1 MLYLI
6 ILFNTLRFLGLEI
19 SPPGFY
25 ADESYGAT
33 QVMCIRETG
42 ADFFGHFLP
51 LFAIS
56 GPGEPIYTPTYLY
69 GQILWTSI
77 FGNSIAAFRAFPA
90 FITTLTILF
99 LYLFVKNKINYRT
112 ALYVA
117 FVASI
122 MPWAF
127 QFSRIAWDPPLAP
140 CFLIMALWISTWH
153 KRWWLTSIPLV
164 LSIYSYP
171 PLRIIAP
178 LIWLLIPG
186 ISAKRKIVV
195 LFITGFFCVPLL
207 FQFQDENFANRSNML
222 ALWSPAFYNPYRHL
236 DLIELIPIFF
246 RNFFAHFSFQFLFIS
261 GENNLRHSIQSFGML
276 SWLDTLALIGM
287 LGLIVARVLR
297 KIPNI
302 FENAQYQILGIALV
316 GIVVGLIPA
325 ALTNEGSPHALRAIS
340 VWPFYALM
348 TGIILSRMNDLFQSK
363 KIALGLIVIG
373 IIFFSLYQYH
383 YFYKYP
389 YFSQEAFEAGFSND
403 ILYPKLLS
411 GESSCSEIRAKVKVM
426 DRNTRIGESIFFA
439 KDSKGPIT
447 SYLNKHWHDREEWGI
462 WSDGKNADLLIPL
475 PNGNPRIIKIQFEAF
490 LPPQHPYQHMEILIN
505 GRLLQK
511 IKITQASGNTISL
524 NLPDDLKPDKL
535 LNIEFRTPNAVSP
548 HLAGVSSSDRRVLG
562 FGLVSVQFD

>member
-6 ILFNTLRFLGLEI
+6 ILFNALRFLGLEI

-42 ADFFGHFLP
+42 ADFFRHFLP

-77 FGNSIAAFRAFPA
+77 FGYSITAFRA
-90 FITTLTILF
+90 F

-140 CFLIMALWISTWH
+140 LFLIMALWISTWH
-153 KRWWLTSIPLV
+153 KRWWLTGIPLA

-186 ISAKRKIVV
+186 ISSRRKIVI
-195 LFITGFFCVPLL
+195 LFIAGFFCVPLIL
-207 FQFQDENFANRSNML
+207 QFQDENFANRSNML

-236 DLIELIPIFF
+236 DLSELIPIFF
-246 RNFFAHFSFQFLFIS
+246 RNFGAHFSFRFLFIS

-276 SWLDTLALIGM
+276 SWLDFLALIGI
-287 LGLIVARVLR
+287 LGLIGARVLR
-297 KIPNI
+297 RIPSI
-302 FENAQYQILGIALV
+302 FEDTQYQILTIALIGVVV
-316 GIVVGLIPA
+316 GIIPA

-340 VWPFYALM
+340 VWPFYALT
-348 TGIILSRMNDLFQSK
+348 TGIILSRINDLLQSK
-363 KIALGLIVIG
+363 KIALGFIVLG
-373 IIFFSLYQYH
+373 TIFFGLYQYL

-389 YFSQEAFEAGFSND
+389 YFSQEAFEAGFSNN

-411 GESSCSEIRAKVKVM
+411 GESSCDEARAKVKIM
-426 DRNTRIGESIFFA
+426 DRNTRLGETIFFA

-447 SYLNKHWHDREEWGI
+447 SYLNKHWHDREAWGI

-475 PNGNPRIIKIQFEAF
+475 PNGNPRKIKIQFNAF
-490 LPPQHPYQHMEILIN
+490 LTPQHLYQDLEILIN
-505 GRLLQK
+505 GQLLQK
-511 IKITQASGNTISL
+511 IRIDNASGNSISL
-524 NLPDDLKPDKL
+524 NLPDDLSPDKL

-548 HLAGVSSSDRRVLG
+548 TKAGVSSSDRRLLG

>member
-6 ILFNTLRFLGLEI
+6 ILFNALRFSGLEI

-33 QVMCIRETG
+33 QVMCVRQTG

-69 GQILWTSI
+69 GQLLWTSI
-77 FGNSIAAFRAFPA
+77 FGYSITSFRAFPA

-112 ALYVA
+112 AMYVA

-140 CFLIMALWISTWH
+140 LFLIMALWISTWQ
-153 KRWWLTSIPLV
+153 KRWWLTGIPIALA
-164 LSIYSYP
+164 IYSYP

-186 ISAKRKIVV
+186 ITWRRKIVV
-195 LFITGFFCVPLL
+195 LLIAGFFCIPLL

-236 DLIELIPIFF
+236 DLSELIPIFL
-246 RNFFAHFSFQFLFIS
+246 RNFSAHFSFRFLFIS

-276 SWLDTLALIGM
+276 SWLDFLALIGI
-287 LGLIVARVLR
+287 LGLIGARVLR
-297 KIPNI
+297 RIPNI
-302 FENAQYQILGIALV
+302 FEDVQYQILGIALIGVVV
-316 GIVVGLIPA
+316 GIIPA

-348 TGIILSRMNDLFQSK
+348 TGIILSRINDILRSK
-363 KIALGLIVIG
+363 KIALSFIALGV
-373 IIFFSLYQYH
+373 IFFGLYQYF

-389 YFSQEAFEAGFSND
+389 YFSQEAFEAGFSNN

-411 GESSCSEIRAKVKVM
+411 GESSCDEVRAKVKIM
-426 DRNTRIGESIFFA
+426 DRNTRIGETIFFA

-447 SYLNKHWHDREEWGI
+447 SYLNKHWHDREAWGI

-475 PNGNPRIIKIQFEAF
+475 PNRNPRKIKIQFNAF
-490 LPPQHPYQHMEILIN
+490 LTPQHPYQDLEILIN

-511 IKITQASGNTISL
+511 IRIDRATGNAISL
-524 NLPDDLKPDKL
+524 NLPDDLNPDKL

-548 HLAGVSSSDRRVLG
+548 TQAGVSSSDQRILG

>member
-6 ILFNTLRFLGLEI
+6 ILFNALRFSGLEI

-33 QVMCIRETG
+33 QVMCVRQTG

-69 GQILWTSI
+69 GQLLWTSI
-77 FGNSIAAFRAFPA
+77 FGYSITSFRAFPA

-112 ALYVA
+112 AMYVA

-140 CFLIMALWISTWH
+140 LFLIMALWISTWQ
-153 KRWWLTSIPLV
+153 KRWWLTGIPIALA
-164 LSIYSYP
+164 IYSYP

-186 ISAKRKIVV
+186 ITWRRKIVV
-195 LFITGFFCVPLL
+195 LLIAGFFCIPLL
-207 FQFQDENFANRSNML
+207 FQFQDENFASRSNML

-236 DLIELIPIFF
+236 DLSELIPIFL
-246 RNFFAHFSFQFLFIS
+246 RNFGAHFSFRFLFIS

-276 SWLDTLALIGM
+276 SWLDFLALIGI
-287 LGLIVARVLR
+287 LGLIGARVLR
-297 KIPNI
+297 RIPNI
-302 FENAQYQILGIALV
+302 FEDVQYQILGIALIGVVV
-316 GIVVGLIPA
+316 GIIPA

-348 TGIILSRMNDLFQSK
+348 TGIILSRINDILRSK
-363 KIALGLIVIG
+363 KIALSFIALGV
-373 IIFFSLYQYH
+373 IFFGLYQYF

-389 YFSQEAFEAGFSND
+389 YFSQEAFEAGFSNN

-411 GESSCSEIRAKVKVM
+411 GESSCDEVRAKVKIM
-426 DRNTRIGESIFFA
+426 DRNTRIGETIFFA

-447 SYLNKHWHDREEWGI
+447 SYLNKHWHDREAWGI

-475 PNGNPRIIKIQFEAF
+475 PNGNPRKIKIQFNAF
-490 LPPQHPYQHMEILIN
+490 LTPQHPYQDLEILIN
-505 GRLLQK
+505 GQLLQK
-511 IKITQASGNTISL
+511 IRIDNASGNSISL
-524 NLPDDLKPDKL
+524 NLPDDLSPDKL

-548 HLAGVSSSDRRVLG
+548 NKAGVSSSDRRVLG

>member
-6 ILFNTLRFLGLEI
+6 ILFNALRFIGLEI

-56 GPGEPIYTPTYLY
+56 GPGEPIYTPVYLY

-99 LYLFVKNKINYRT
+99 LYLFVKNKINHRT

-117 FVASI
+117 FVSSI

-140 CFLIMALWISTWH
+140 LFLIMALWISTWQ
-153 KRWWLTSIPLV
+153 KRWWLTGIPIA

-186 ISAKRKIVV
+186 ITWRRKIVV
-195 LFITGFFCVPLL
+195 LLIAGFFCIPLL

-236 DLIELIPIFF
+236 DLSELIPIFL
-246 RNFFAHFSFQFLFIS
+246 RNFGAHFSFRFLFIS

-276 SWLDTLALIGM
+276 SWLDFLALIGI
-287 LGLIVARVLR
+287 LGLIGARVLR
-297 KIPNI
+297 RIPSI
-302 FENAQYQILGIALV
+302 FEDAQYQILVIALMGVVV
-316 GIVVGLIPA
+316 GIIPA

-348 TGIILSRMNDLFQSK
+348 TGVILSRINDLLRSK
-363 KIALGLIVIG
+363 KITLSFIALGTIFLAYINTFIFINTPIFPKRLLKRVFQ
-373 IIFFSLYQYH
+373 IIFCIQ
-383 YFYKYP
+383 
-389 YFSQEAFEAGFSND
+389 
-403 ILYPKLLS
+403 
-411 GESSCSEIRAKVKVM
+411 SCLVA
-426 DRNTRIGESIFFA
+426 
-439 KDSKGPIT
+439 
-447 SYLNKHWHDREEWGI
+447 
-462 WSDGKNADLLIPL
+462 
-475 PNGNPRIIKIQFEAF
+475 
-490 LPPQHPYQHMEILIN
+490 
-505 GRLLQK
+505 
-511 IKITQASGNTISL
+511 
-524 NLPDDLKPDKL
+524 NLAATK
-535 LNIEFRTPNAVSP
+535 
-548 HLAGVSSSDRRVLG
+548 
-562 FGLVSVQFD
+562 

>member
-6 ILFNTLRFLGLEI
+6 FLFNALRFLGLEI

-33 QVMCIRETG
+33 QVICIRETG
-42 ADFFGHFLP
+42 ADFFRHFLP

-77 FGNSIAAFRAFPA
+77 FGYSIAAFRAFPA

-140 CFLIMALWISTWH
+140 LFLIMTLWISTWH
-153 KRWWLTSIPLV
+153 KRWWLTGIPLA

-186 ISAKRKIVV
+186 ISSRRKIVV
-195 LFITGFFCVPLL
+195 LFIAGFFCIPLL
-207 FQFQDENFANRSNML
+207 LQFQDENFANRSNML
-222 ALWSPAFYNPYRHL
+222 ALWSPVFYNPYRHL
-236 DLIELIPIFF
+236 DLSELIPIFL
-246 RNFFAHFSFQFLFIS
+246 RNFGAHFSFRFLFIS

-276 SWLDTLALIGM
+276 SWLDFLALISI
-287 LGLIVARVLR
+287 LGLIGARVLR
-297 KIPNI
+297 KIPSI
-302 FENAQYQILGIALV
+302 FEDTQYQILGIALIGV
-316 GIVVGLIPA
+316 IVSTIPA

-348 TGIILSRMNDLFQSK
+348 TGIILSRINDLLKSK
-363 KIALGLIVIG
+363 KIALSFIALGT
-373 IIFFSLYQYH
+373 IFFGLYQYF

-389 YFSQEAFEAGFSND
+389 YFSQEAFEAGFSNN

-411 GESSCSEIRAKVKVM
+411 GESSCDEVRATVKIM
-426 DRNTRIGESIFFA
+426 DRNTRLGETIFFA

-447 SYLNKHWHDREEWGI
+447 SYLNKHWHDREAWGI

-475 PNGNPRIIKIQFEAF
+475 PNGNPRKIQIQFNAF
-490 LPPQHPYQHMEILIN
+490 LTPLHPYQDLEILIN
-505 GRLLQK
+505 GQLLQK
-511 IKITQASGNTISL
+511 IRIDQASGNTISL
-524 NLPDDLKPDKL
+524 NLPDDINPDKL

-548 HLAGVSSSDRRVLG
+548 TQAGVSSRDQRILG

>member
-6 ILFNTLRFLGLEI
+6 ILFNALRFLGLEI

-56 GPGEPIYTPTYLY
+56 GPGMPIYTPTYLY

-153 KRWWLTSIPLV
+153 KRWWLTGIPLA

-186 ISAKRKIVV
+186 ITWRRKIVV
-195 LFITGFFCVPLL
+195 LLIAGFFCIPLL

-246 RNFFAHFSFQFLFIS
+246 RNFFTYFSFQFLFIS

-276 SWLDTLALIGM
+276 SWLDTSALIGI
-287 LGLIVARVLR
+287 LGLIAARVLR

-302 FENAQYQILGIALV
+302 FENAQYQILGITLV

-373 IIFFSLYQYH
+373 AIFFSLYQYH

-426 DRNTRIGESIFFA
+426 DRNTRIGETIFFA

-475 PNGNPRIIKIQFEAF
+475 PNGNPRIIKIQFNAF
-490 LPPQHPYQHMEILIN
+490 LPPQHPYQEMEILIN

-511 IKITQASGNTISL
+511 IKITQASGNTISI

-548 HLAGVSSSDRRVLG
+548 YLPGVSSSDQRVLG

>member
-6 ILFNTLRFLGLEI
+6 ILFNALRFLGLEI

-33 QVMCIRETG
+33 QVMCVRQTG

-69 GQILWTSI
+69 GQLLWTSI
-77 FGNSIAAFRAFPA
+77 FGYSITSFRAFPA

-112 ALYVA
+112 GLYVA

-140 CFLIMALWISTWH
+140 LFLIMVLWISTLH
-153 KRWWLTSIPLV
+153 KRWWLSGIPLA
-164 LSIYSYP
+164 LAIYSYP

-186 ISAKRKIVV
+186 ISWKRKIAV
-195 LFITGFFCVPLL
+195 LFIAGFFCVPLL

-236 DLIELIPIFF
+236 DLSELIPIFF
-246 RNFFAHFSFQFLFIS
+246 RNFGAHFSFRFLFIS

-276 SWLDTLALIGM
+276 SWLDFLALIGI
-287 LGLIVARVLR
+287 LGLIGARVLR
-297 KIPNI
+297 RIPSI
-302 FENAQYQILGIALV
+302 FEDTQYQTLTIALIGVVV
-316 GIVVGLIPA
+316 GIIPA

-340 VWPFYALM
+340 VWPFYALT
-348 TGIILSRMNDLFQSK
+348 TGIILSRINDLLQSK
-363 KIALGLIVIG
+363 KIALGFIVLG
-373 IIFFSLYQYH
+373 TIFFGLYQYF

-389 YFSQEAFEAGFSND
+389 YFSQEAFEAGFSNN

-411 GESSCSEIRAKVKVM
+411 GESSCDEARAKVKIM
-426 DRNTRIGESIFFA
+426 DRNTRLGETIFFA

-447 SYLNKHWHDREEWGI
+447 SYLNKHWHDREAWGI

-475 PNGNPRIIKIQFEAF
+475 PNGNPRKIKIQFNAF
-490 LPPQHPYQHMEILIN
+490 LTPQHLYQDLEILIN
-505 GRLLQK
+505 GQLLQK
-511 IKITQASGNTISL
+511 IRIDNASGNSISL
-524 NLPDDLKPDKL
+524 NLPDDLSPDKL

-548 HLAGVSSSDRRVLG
+548 TKAGVSSSDRRVLG